1 MKRETTSSTRA
12 IHGGPPGE
20 RRNQPVVPPVH
31 LSSTFESRDIVEQ
44 VELEERKA
52 DTFYTRYGNP
62 TLSLAE
68 RVVAGLEGTESAA
81 VFGSGMAAITT
92 TLLAHLKAG
101 DHAVFQR
108 EIYGGVHRFAN
119 EILPGYGVS
128 VSWFETGGEAGLEG
142 VERLLRDDTRA
153 IYLESPTN
161 PTLKLV
167 DVERVA
173 RIARGR
179 GIPTFIDSTF
189 ASPFNTRPYEL
200 GVDGVLHSAT
210 KYLGGHSDLLAGAL
224 AGTSEL
230 VARVKSHL
238 RVLGGILD
246 PHAAYL
252 LLRGMKTLELRVQ
265 RHNENALQIARFLE
279 GHSRVRAVHYPML
292 ESHPQH
298 ELARRQMKGGGGVLS
313 FEVAGGL
320 PEAKRFANALELVR
334 VAPSLG
340 SVESLLSIPCL
351 TSHAMLSP
359 DERRRAGIADGLV
372 RLAIGVESP
381 EDLIQDLSHALEAV

>member
-1 MKRETTSSTRA
+1 MKRETTPATRA
-12 IHGGPPGE
+12 IHGGGPAP
-20 RRNQPVVPPVH
+20 RVNQPVVPPIH
-31 LSSTFESRDIVEQ
+31 LSSTFESKDIDEQ

-68 RVVAGLEGTESAA
+68 RVVADLEGAEAAA

-101 DHAVFQR
+101 DHALFQR
-108 EIYGGVHRFAN
+108 EIYGGVHRFAR
-119 EILPGYGVS
+119 EILPTYGVS
-128 VSWFETGGEAGLEG
+128 VGWFESMDAEG
-142 VERLLRDDTRA
+142 VEPALRENTRA
-153 IYLESPTN
+153 LYLESPTN

-167 DVERVA
+167 DIERVA
-173 RIARGR
+173 RVARDR

-189 ASPFNTRPYEL
+189 ASPFNTRPHEL

-224 AGTSEL
+224 AGSSSL
-230 VARVKSHL
+230 VSRVKSHL

-252 LLRGMKTLELRVQ
+252 LLRGMKTLELRVK
-265 RHNENALQIARFLE
+265 RHNENAFEVARYLL
-279 GHSRVRAVHYPML
+279 GHDRVRAVHYPML

-298 ELARRQMKGGGGVLS
+298 DLARRQMKGGGGVLS

-320 PEAKRFANALELVR
+320 EEAKRFANALELVR

-340 SVESLLSIPCL
+340 SVESLVSIPCL

-359 DERRRAGIADGLV
+359 EERRRAGIADGLV
-372 RLAIGVESP
+372 RLALGVESP
-381 EDLIQDLSHALEAV
+381 EDLVSDLSRALEAI

>member
-1 MKRETTSSTRA
+1 MKRETTPSTRA

-31 LSSTFESRDIVEQ
+31 LSSTFEAKDIDEQ

-68 RVVAGLEGTESAA
+68 TVVAGLEGTESAA

-92 TLLAHLKAG
+92 ALLAHLKAG

-128 VSWFETGGEAGLEG
+128 VGWFEADRLDGIEG
-142 VERLLRDDTRA
+142 VLRDNTRVL
-153 IYLESPTN
+153 YLESPTN

-167 DVERVA
+167 DMERVSRFA
-173 RIARGR
+173 RDR

-189 ASPFNTRPYEL
+189 ASPFNTRPQEL
-200 GVDGVLHSAT
+200 GIDGVLHSAT

-224 AGTSEL
+224 AGSRAL
-230 VARVKSHL
+230 VDRVKSHL

-252 LLRGMKTLELRVQ
+252 LLRGMKTLELRVK
-265 RHNENALQIARFLE
+265 RHNENALEVARFLE

-292 ESHPQH
+292 ASHPQH

-320 PEAKRFANALELVR
+320 EEAKRFANALELVR

-359 DERRRAGIADGLV
+359 EERRRAGIADGLV
-372 RLAIGVESP
+372 RLALGVESP

>member
-31 LSSTFESRDIVEQ
+31 LSSTFESRDIDEQ

-68 RVVAGLEGTESAA
+68 TVVAGLEGTESAA

-128 VSWFETGGEAGLEG
+128 VSWFEASESDG
-142 VERLLRDDTRA
+142 VESALRDNTRVL
-153 IYLESPTN
+153 YLESPTN

-167 DVERVA
+167 DIERVA
-173 RIARGR
+173 RTARGR

-189 ASPFNTRPYEL
+189 ASPFNTRPHEL

-224 AGTSEL
+224 AGTSAL

-246 PHAAYL
+246 PQAAYL
-252 LLRGMKTLELRVQ
+252 LLRGMKTLELRVK
-265 RHNENALQIARFLE
+265 RHNENALEVARFLE

-292 ESHPQH
+292 ASHPQH
-298 ELARRQMKGGGGVLS
+298 ELALRQMKGGGGVLS

-359 DERRRAGIADGLV
+359 DERLRAGIADGLV

-381 EDLIQDLSHALEAV
+381 EDLIEDVSQALQTV

>member
-1 MKRETTSSTRA
+1 
-12 IHGGPPGE
+12 
-20 RRNQPVVPPVH
+20 VPPIH
-31 LSSTFESRDIVEQ
+31 LSSTFEATDIDEQ

-68 RVVAGLEGTESAA
+68 RVVAELEGTESAA

-92 TLLAHLKAG
+92 ALLSHLKAG

-108 EIYGGVHRFAN
+108 EIYGGVHRFAR
-119 EILPGYGVS
+119 EILPSCGVS
-128 VSWFETGGEAGLEG
+128 VSWFEAMDVDG
-142 VERLLRDDTRA
+142 VEGLLQEHTRA
-153 IYLESPTN
+153 LYLESPTN

-167 DVERVA
+167 DIERLSRVA
-173 RIARGR
+173 RRR

-189 ASPFNTRPYEL
+189 ASPFNTRPHEL
-200 GVDGVLHSAT
+200 GIDGVLHSAT

-224 AGTSEL
+224 AGSRAL
-230 VARVKSHL
+230 VDRVKSHL

-252 LLRGMKTLELRVQ
+252 LLRGMKTLELRMK
-265 RHNENALQIARFLE
+265 RHNENALEVARFLS
-279 GHSRVRAVHYPML
+279 GHARVRSVHYPML

-298 ELARRQMKGGGGVLS
+298 ELALRQMRGGGGVLS

-320 PEAKRFANALELVR
+320 EEAKRFANALELVR

-359 DERRRAGIADGLV
+359 EERRRAGIADGLV
-372 RLAIGVESP
+372 RLALGVESP
-381 EDLIQDLSHALEAV
+381 EDLISDLSRALEAV

>member
-1 MKRETTSSTRA
+1 MKRETTPATRA
-12 IHGGPPGE
+12 IHGGGPAP
-20 RRNQPVVPPVH
+20 RVNQPVVPPIH
-31 LSSTFESRDIVEQ
+31 LSSTFESKDIDEQ

-68 RVVAGLEGTESAA
+68 RVIADLEGAESAA

-108 EIYGGVHRFAN
+108 EIYGGVHRFAS

-128 VSWFETGGEAGLEG
+128 VGWFEAMDADGLE
-142 VERLLRDDTRA
+142 RALRENTRA
-153 IYLESPTN
+153 LYLESPTN

-167 DVERVA
+167 DMERVA
-173 RIARGR
+173 RVARGR

-189 ASPFNTRPYEL
+189 ASPFNTRPHEL

-224 AGTSEL
+224 AGSRAL
-230 VARVKSHL
+230 VSRVKSHL

-252 LLRGMKTLELRVQ
+252 LLRGMKTLELRVI
-265 RHNENALQIARFLE
+265 RHNENALEVARFLV
-279 GHSRVRAVHYPML
+279 GHDRVRAVHYPML

-313 FEVAGGL
+313 FEIAGGL
-320 PEAKRFANALELVR
+320 EEAKRFADALELVR

-359 DERRRAGIADGLV
+359 EERRLSGIADGLV
-372 RLAIGVESP
+372 RLALGVESP
-381 EDLIQDLSHALEAV
+381 EDLVSDLSRALEAI

>member
-1 MKRETTSSTRA
+1 V
-12 IHGGPPGE
+12 
-20 RRNQPVVPPVH
+20 NQPVVPPLH
-31 LSSTFESRDIVEQ
+31 LSATFESKDVDEQ

-62 TLSLAE
+62 TLSLVE
-68 RVVAGLEGTESAA
+68 RVVADLEATESAA

-108 EIYGGVHRFAN
+108 EIYGGVHRFAK
-119 EILPGYGVS
+119 EILPAYGVS
-128 VSWFETGGEAGLEG
+128 VDWFEAMDADGA
-142 VERLLRDDTRA
+142 ERALRDNTK
-153 IYLESPTN
+153 ILYLESPTN

-167 DVERVA
+167 DIERVTRMA
-173 RIARGR
+173 RRRGV
-179 GIPTFIDSTF
+179 PTLIDSTF
-189 ASPFNTRPYEL
+189 ASPFNTRPHEL
-200 GVDGVLHSAT
+200 GVDGILHSAT

-224 AGTSEL
+224 AGSGAL
-230 VARVKSHL
+230 VSRVKSHL

-252 LLRGMKTLELRVQ
+252 LLRGMKTLELRVK
-265 RHNENALQIARFLE
+265 RHNENAFEVAQYLLGQD
-279 GHSRVRAVHYPML
+279 RVRAVHYPML

-313 FEVAGGL
+313 FEVDGGL
-320 PEAKRFANALELVR
+320 EEAKRFANALELVR

-359 DERRRAGIADGLV
+359 EERRRAGIADGLV
-372 RLAIGVESP
+372 RLALGVESP
-381 EDLIQDLSHALEAV
+381 GDLVADLSQALDAI

>member
-1 MKRETTSSTRA
+1 MKRETTPSTRA

-31 LSSTFESRDIVEQ
+31 LSSTFESKDIDEQ
-44 VELEERKA
+44 VALEERKA

-68 RVVAGLEGTESAA
+68 SVVAGLEGAESAA

-108 EIYGGVHRFAN
+108 EIYGGVHRFAT
-119 EILPGYGVS
+119 EILPSYGVS
-128 VSWFETGGEAGLEG
+128 VGWFEANDIGGI
-142 VERLLRDDTRA
+142 ERALRDETRVL
-153 IYLESPTN
+153 YLESPTN

-167 DVERVA
+167 DIERVA
-173 RIARGR
+173 RIGR
-179 GIPTFIDSTF
+179 ERRIPTFIDSTF
-189 ASPFNTRPYEL
+189 ASPFNTRPHEL

-210 KYLGGHSDLLAGAL
+210 KYLGGHSDLLAGVL
-224 AGTSEL
+224 AGSAAL

-252 LLRGMKTLELRVQ
+252 LLRGMKTLELRVT
-265 RHNENALQIARFLE
+265 RHNANALEVARFLE
-279 GHSRVRAVHYPML
+279 GHARVRAVHYPML
-292 ESHPQH
+292 ASHPQH
-298 ELARRQMKGGGGVLS
+298 ELALRQMKGGSGVLS
-313 FEVAGGL
+313 FEVKGGL
-320 PEAKRFANALELVR
+320 EEAKRFANALELVR

-359 DERRRAGIADGLV
+359 EERRRTGIADGLV
-372 RLAIGVESP
+372 RLALGVESP
-381 EDLIQDLSHALEAV
+381 EDLISDLSRALEAI